1 MSSVLDI
8 TIITNYTNLSMKVKK
23 LFKISSLPVI
33 VASLCCLSPLLLVL
47 LGLSTVSFA
56 SSLADTFYGDYKWAF
71 RGVGFILLLITT
83 VLYLRREKG
92 ICTIDEAK
100 KRKRE
105 IINTTLLVLI
115 VGVVGYVFF
124 LYVVVHYAG
133 VFAGI
138 WEDYY

>member
-1 MSSVLDI
+1 
-8 TIITNYTNLSMKVKK
+8 MKIKNI
-23 LFKISSLPVI
+23 FKISGLPVI

-47 LGLSTVSFA
+47 FGLSTVSFA
-56 SSLADTFYGDYKWAF
+56 SSLTDTFYGDYKWAF
-71 RGVGFILLLITT
+71 RGVGLVLLLITT

-105 IINTTLLVLI
+105 IINTTLLALI
-115 VGVVGYVFF
+115 IGVAGYVFF

-133 VFAGI
+133 VFVGV